1 MVSTYFQ
8 CDILDGSVSFV
19 SSQIALLKTHITGY
33 MHRDKFKWHARMVGF
48 LKTVDGLDSELK
60 DGATTTFKIGKSKGT
75 VTDTNRSELYD
86 FVAEYATALHECV
99 DERFP
104 DDETVAAFG
113 ICEPKN
119 MEGVV
124 DLDTYGADEIKLL
137 SNHYSSF
144 ELIDGNITQTEWIA
158 VKKIMVDWRKSNPAG
173 SLFSFMKHLWTHH
186 KGKFPSMEVIFEIT
200 AILPFANAVSERGF
214 SAMKF
219 LKGNRSANMTTGEG
233 ITGDDADDD
242 DAEDDADRDASA
254 DSLDTSNNNKKKVHN
269 TLETRIHLFLNTPAR
284 GTSEHEKL
292 IDETTVAFWGLRK
305 RVPKRAK
312 GAHAANE
319 VRRRKGDEKRAKRKK
334 EKDDILTGASAESV
348 ADGSLHASESRS
360 TFAPPSGHELVEL
373 KDVPELDEEFTMN
386 VKKPKIAHRDDDDD
400 WMLGTVKKHK
410 IMTRTGPTGA
420 SKRARIEFQFAN
432 ATQTAFF
439 RLRTKDYGPQ
449 GEWALFKAKANAAQ
463 AAKKA
468 AKKAKKGK
476 K

>member
-1 MVSTYFQ
+1 
-8 CDILDGSVSFV
+8 
-19 SSQIALLKTHITGY
+19 
-33 MHRDKFKWHARMVGF
+33 
-48 LKTVDGLDSELK
+48 
-60 DGATTTFKIGKSKGT
+60 
-75 VTDTNRSELYD
+75 
-86 FVAEYATALHECV
+86 
-99 DERFP
+99 
-104 DDETVAAFG
+104 
-113 ICEPKN
+113 
-119 MEGVV
+119 
-124 DLDTYGADEIKLL
+124 
-137 SNHYSSF
+137 
-144 ELIDGNITQTEWIA
+144 
-158 VKKIMVDWRKSNPAG
+158 
-173 SLFSFMKHLWTHH
+173 
-186 KGKFPSMEVIFEIT
+186 MEVIFEIT

-439 RLRTKDYGPQ
+439 RLRAPRTTDRRESGPCLRPRPTRRRPPRRRPRRPRR
-449 GEWALFKAKANAAQ
+449 ARSDLHHAQ
-463 AAKKA
+463 DTSRLAVCCCARA
-468 AKKAKKGK
+468 TIASLINLI
-476 K
+476 